1 MPYLVRNTRARV
13 CSRSLPRIKISLGA
27 SQGESPT
34 EGNCTVERGL
44 AALLDAT
51 VQDRVVGQAASA
63 IEGEGSRN
71 ISR

>member
-1 MPYLVRNTRARV
+1 MPL
-13 CSRSLPRIKISLGA
+13 
-27 SQGESPT
+27 GESPA

-63 IEGEGSRN
+63 IEGEGSIYR
-71 ISR
+71 